1 MILRFVFATAIIIER
16 NAAMD
21 VRWLDARV
29 ETQPFMQER
38 ERAAK
43 EAAGC
48 VATTR

>member
-16 NAAMD
+16 DAAMD
-21 VRWLDARV
+21 VRWRDARF
-29 ETQPFMQER
+29 EKQPFMQQR
-38 ERAAK
+38 GRAAK